1 VPPAQ
6 ERWQRARRRI
16 AADADEAAGGGS
28 HKLVRQPRPSVLAI
42 TAQAAQERA
51 QAQAQA
57 SGWRSGGG
65 RLGAMS
71 EEAAAGVRSEQKRK
85 KGLELRMLEL
95 RRTISQ
101 TTAEEEEQQVAQ
113 QPRRP
118 VVGVRR

>member
-1 VPPAQ
+1 
-6 ERWQRARRRI
+6 
-16 AADADEAAGGGS
+16 
-28 HKLVRQPRPSVLAI
+28 
-42 TAQAAQERA
+42 
-51 QAQAQA
+51 
-57 SGWRSGGG
+57 
-65 RLGAMS
+65 MS